1 MKKKSF
7 IMLLC
12 AIVVMTSVAFGT
24 IAYLTDRESVTNKFT
39 MGNVDITVDEEV
51 VDPNPDPDPDP
62 DHPDPPK
69 RTEEGNE
76 YEIEPGGEYKKDPTM
91 TVKAGSKEAYVR
103 MMVEISH
110 ADELEQIFSELKIM
124 YAPDKFQN
132 GFVPAD
138 CVGGWDETVWPCHD
152 MTKVEREVEVV
163 VDGVPT
169 TETRSFFVLEFRY
182 PEAVAA
188 AADEDTVL
196 PALFTTLKV
205 PGEITTKQL
214 QTIQDLTIEV
224 VGHAIQTTGFADAD
238 AAWTAFDA
246 QMTAEDKLAAAQP
259 EQGE

>member
-39 MGNVDITVDEEV
+39 MGNVDIIVDEED
-51 VDPNPDPDPDP
+51 VDPESPDDPE
-62 DHPDPPK
+62 HPDDDPEDPTDN

-76 YEIEPGGEYKKDPTM
+76 YDIEPGGEYKKDPTM

-110 ADELEQIFSELKIM
+110 ADELDQIFSELKIM
-124 YAPDKFQN
+124 YPDKFAN

-138 CVGGWDETVWPCHD
+138 CVGGWNPNNWPCTS
-152 MTKVEREVEVV
+152 MTKNEEAN
-163 VDGVPT
+163 T
-169 TETRSFFVLEFRY
+169 YVLEFRY
-182 PEAVAA
+182 PVTVAA
-188 AADEDTVL
+188 SETEDTVL

-205 PGEITTKQL
+205 PGEITNAQL
-214 QTIQDLTIEV
+214 KTIQDLTIEV
-224 VGHAIQTTGFADAD
+224 QGHAIQTTGFEDAD
-238 AAWTAFDA
+238 AAWAAFDA
-246 QMTAEDKLAAAQP
+246 QVTAEEKLEAATQP
-259 EQGE
+259 EQGEGE

>member
-39 MGNVDITVDEEV
+39 MGNVDIIVDEEV
-51 VDPNPDPDPDP
+51 VDPGDDDPDDPSDDP
-62 DHPDPPK
+62 DDPDDDPE

-76 YEIEPGGEYKKDPTM
+76 YDIEPGGEYKKDPTM

-110 ADELEQIFSELKIM
+110 ADELDQIFSELKIM
-124 YAPDKFQN
+124 YPDKFQN

-138 CVGGWDETVWPCHD
+138 CVGGWDETAWPCYA
-152 MTKVEREVEVV
+152 MNKAAREVEVV

-169 TETRSFFVLEFRY
+169 TETRNFYVLEFRY
-182 PEAVAA
+182 PTTVAA
-188 AADEDTVL
+188 SATEDTVL

-214 QTIQDLTIEV
+214 QTIQDMTIEV
-224 VGHAIQTTGFADAD
+224 VGHAIQTTGFATAD
-238 AAWTAFDA
+238 EAWTAFDA
-246 QMTAEDKLAAAQP
+246 QVTAEENLAAAQ
-259 EQGE
+259 Q

>member
-39 MGNVDITVDEEV
+39 MGNVDIIVDEEV
-51 VDPNPDPDPDP
+51 VDPNPDPDPDDPDPDDPDP
-62 DHPDPPK
+62 DHPDPE

-76 YEIEPGGEYKKDPTM
+76 YDIEPGGEYKKDPTM

-110 ADELEQIFSELKIM
+110 ADELDQIFSELKIM
-124 YAPDKFQN
+124 YPDKFAE

-138 CVGGWDETVWPCHD
+138 CVGGWDETVWPCTA
-152 MTKVEREVEVV
+152 MTK
-163 VDGVPT
+163 D
-169 TETRSFFVLEFRY
+169 TETNTYVLEFRY

-238 AAWTAFDA
+238 AAWAAFDA
-246 QMTAEDKLAAAQP
+246 QITAEDKLAAATQP
-259 EQGE
+259 EEGE

>member
-62 DHPDPPK
+62 DHPDPPE

-124 YAPDKFQN
+124 YPDKFQN

-138 CVGGWDETVWPCHD
+138 CVGGWDETVWPCYA
-152 MTKVEREVEVV
+152 MTKNE
-163 VDGVPT
+163 
-169 TETRSFFVLEFRY
+169 ETNTFVLEFRY

-214 QTIQDLTIEV
+214 QTIQEMTIV
-224 VGHAIQTTGFADAD
+224 VQGHAMQVTGFEGDMD
-238 AAWTAFDA
+238 AAWAAFDA
-246 QMTAEDKLAAAQP
+246 QVIAEDKLEASQQP
-259 EQGE
+259 EAGE

>member
-39 MGNVDITVDEEV
+39 MGNVDITVDEEDV
-51 VDPNPDPDPDP
+51 TPDPGVDPDPDPDP
-62 DHPDPPK
+62 D

-76 YEIEPGGEYKKDPTM
+76 YDIEPGGEYKKDPTM
-91 TVKAGSKEAYVR
+91 TVKAGSKPAYVR

-110 ADELEQIFSELKIM
+110 ADELDQIFSELKIM
-124 YAPDKFQN
+124 YPDKFQD

-138 CVGGWDETVWPCHD
+138 CVGGWDSAAWPCTA
-152 MTKVEREVEVV
+152 MTKDEEAN
-163 VDGVPT
+163 T
-169 TETRSFFVLEFRY
+169 YVLEFRY

-188 AADEDTVL
+188 AADADTVL

-214 QTIQDLTIEV
+214 QTIQDMTIEV
-224 VGHAIQTTGFADAD
+224 VGHAIQTTGFADAEE
-238 AAWTAFDA
+238 AWTAFDA
-246 QMTAEDKLAAAQP
+246 QMIAEDNLAAATQP
-259 EQGE
+259 EEGE